1 MAKQLNIVEIC
12 RADDVDLAREYL
24 IAAGAV
30 DHTVKD
36 QDGNLLTGAWLAAY
50 LGARN
55 VLAFFVR
62 NGADLEFRA
71 NEASVQDLAILNTG
85 VALGL
90 LEGGAK
96 PEQVVIQ
103 ALFVSAFESELPKEN
118 AVAAI
123 DLTLRRNSEFL
134 FVDQKTQLRM
144 FKESGALEI
153 LAPGIASFIH
163 NPPATKT
170 KEVRQLAKQFDAAV
184 ESLCEQIALLAARSL
199 EMLSNH
205 LDVFDTVICQ
215 RFRGYRK
222 HRKWLAEAEAQAR
235 EDIARLL
242 AEAYDA
248 YEDDSELNDIIA
260 VALARYPIKER
271 VAGLAVQGVETGPV
285 GTQFEL
291 EMRGILERAGFD
303 VQHTGASG
311 DQGADL
317 IARKDGLTYVLQCKN
332 YSSPAGNAAVQQVL
346 GAKAFYHGDYGIVCA
361 PNGFTKSAKTL
372 ASSVGIL
379 LVPPTLLHDLDKLKA
394 LVD

>member
-1 MAKQLNIVEIC
+1 MAEQLNILEIC
-12 RADDVDLAREYL
+12 KADDVDLAREYL
-24 IAAGAV
+24 IEAGAV
-30 DHTVKD
+30 DHMVKD
-36 QDGNLLTGAWLAAY
+36 EDGNLLTGAWLAAY

-55 VLAFFVR
+55 VLAFLVR
-62 NGADLEFRA
+62 NGANLDFRVNGA
-71 NEASVQDLAILNTG
+71 RVRDLAIVNTD

-90 LEGGAK
+90 LDGGAK
-96 PEQVVIQ
+96 PEQAAIQ
-103 ALFVSAFESELPKEN
+103 ALFVSSFENEIPKESL
-118 AVAAI
+118 VAAI
-123 DLTLRRNSEFL
+123 DLTLRRSPDFL
-134 FVDQKTQLRM
+134 FLDEKARLRL
-144 FKESGALEI
+144 FKASGALDI
-153 LAPGIASFIH
+153 VAPDIGSVIH
-163 NPPATKT
+163 NLPGART
-170 KEVRQLAKQFDAAV
+170 KEVRQLAKQIDATIG
-184 ESLCEQIALLAARSL
+184 SLCEQIVFLAARSL
-199 EMLSNH
+199 EMLSTH

-222 HRKWLAEAEAQAR
+222 HRKWLTEAEAQAR

-242 AEAYDA
+242 AEVYDA

-271 VAGLAVQGVETGPV
+271 VVGLAVHGVETGPV

-317 IARKDGLTYVLQCKN
+317 IARKDGLSYVLQCKN

-346 GAKAFYHGDYGIVCA
+346 SAKAFYHGDYGIVCA

-379 LVPPTLLHDLDKLKA
+379 LVPPTLLHDLDKLRA